1 MLLVHCPYCGEDR
14 PEIEFAYA
22 GEAHIARPDAKEQGE
37 MSDADWSKFMFI
49 RENTR
54 GEHCERW
61 WHANGCNG
69 MSARATM
76 PASRTRCGLQTKPIA
91 FISVPCTP
99 RPVSFWAAPIFS
111 LLENRIADHTDK
123 RGLSAP
129 GATRLPRGYF
139 GQDEK
144 EM

>member
-61 WHANGCNG
+61 WHANGCNMFFNAVRNTVTDKFVMTYEMG
-69 MSARATM
+69 
-76 PASRTRCGLQTKPIA
+76 Q
-91 FISVPCTP
+91 P
-99 RPVSFWAAPIFS
+99 RP
-111 LLENRIADHTDK
+111 TDK
-123 RGLSAP
+123 QISEA
-129 GATRLPRGYF
+129 
-139 GQDEK
+139 K
-144 EM
+144 K